1 VPSFFDP
8 PPPSTPP
15 PLPPALRLPPW
26 AGPPARVL
34 GELVHDR
41 VLIYGASGLAVT
53 LEHLRAYPE
62 GFEFR
67 VCVRSRHALSGFGFP
82 HGIGIRAVGPMSV
95 PGHQVL
101 LADQQLRLGLGFADG
116 TRVTNL
122 SPLVGVGLGDTPPKP
137 LLVQQGVSGIGG
149 RWDQRY
155 WVWGLPPDGPLAA
168 VVEWKGHGV
177 PETQVD
183 LDAAAIRAAAQ
194 TAQSLWEEQPGPSS
208 ALFPQPG
215 FGVAFA
221 PDPAPTGRTP
231 SDEETARR
239 AVEAAFAGMQELRN
253 DEMVNVAGGER
264 LGPTLRELHRRFGGT
279 AQTAVHRVERVTFV
293 SESEAAVWFSVWL
306 GASSPYLPTHRG
318 GAVVVDGRWKVSR
331 ATFCA
336 LLARVG
342 VACPPVN

>member
-15 PLPPALRLPPW
+15 PIPPALRLPPW

-34 GELVHDR
+34 GELVRDR
-41 VLIYGASGLAVT
+41 VLIYRGSGLAVT

-82 HGIGIRAVGPMSV
+82 HGIGIRGVGPMSV
-95 PGHQVL
+95 PGHQIL
-101 LADQQLRLGLGFADG
+101 PADQQLRLGLGFADG

-122 SPLVGVGLGDTPPKP
+122 SPLIGVGLDETPPKA

-155 WVWGLPPDGPLAA
+155 WVWGLPPEGPLAA
-168 VVEWKGHGV
+168 VVAWRAMAFLRRRWTSTPARSAPRPRLRSRSGRRSR
-177 PETQVD
+177 
-183 LDAAAIRAAAQ
+183 IRRPRL
-194 TAQSLWEEQPGPSS
+194 SPS
-208 ALFPQPG
+208 
-215 FGVAFA
+215 
-221 PDPAPTGRTP
+221 
-231 SDEETARR
+231 R
-239 AVEAAFAGMQELRN
+239 A
-253 DEMVNVAGGER
+253 
-264 LGPTLRELHRRFGGT
+264 
-279 AQTAVHRVERVTFV
+279 
-293 SESEAAVWFSVWL
+293 SFSVWL